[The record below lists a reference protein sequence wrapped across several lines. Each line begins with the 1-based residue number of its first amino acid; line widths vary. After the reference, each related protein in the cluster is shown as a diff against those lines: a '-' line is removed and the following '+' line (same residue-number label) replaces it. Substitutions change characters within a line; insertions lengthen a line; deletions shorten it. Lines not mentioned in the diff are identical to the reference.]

1 MKKENL
7 YLIGTL
13 LIVFIFYAHTLNY
26 PWRDFD
32 ENIIYKELILPMPR
46 SLNEFIRYINEF
58 GLMVYFEAS
67 NPFYSSV
74 GNLRVNPVGVFLT
87 MLVQMCFQKNPFLY
101 HSLSLFLHMVNSAL
115 LFLCLKK
122 VVCKN

>member
-7 YLIGTL
+7 FLVATL

-32 ENIIYKELILPMPR
+32 ENIIYKELILPIPR
-46 SLNEFIRYINEF
+46 NLNELISYVKEF

-74 GNLRVNPVGVFLT
+74 SNLRVNPVGVFLT
-87 MLVQMCFQKNPFLY
+87 MFVEMCFQKNPFLY
-101 HSLSLFLHMVNSAL
+101 HCLSLFLHMVNSAL
-115 LFLCLKK
+115 LWCCLRR
-122 VVCKN
+122 VVK